1 MALEN
6 KKTLRAD
13 DNFCIASRI
22 PNFENLEVTK
32 MYKNLDYLFDRMYA
46 MSNEAKD
53 RGISFCQLVLR
64 IGEVSENKRLSQIF
78 NRMRSAAHINCCKL
92 DFLVRFIAVCSRN
105 YEKIE
110 LNTLLFLSQQTRLWV
125 ISLTQDKRYKSRLLH
140 SQDLQLK
147 TVTELLTDC
156 KASQPQLVDGL
167 VGFLE
172 AAPGGEALL
181 EIGKDFLPLFARN
194 LLFFLL
200 P

>member
-92 DFLVRFIAVCSRN
+92 DFLVRFIAVHSRN

-125 ISLTQDKRYKSRLLH
+125 ISLTRKKRSKGRLIPSR
-140 SQDLQLK
+140 DLQLK
-147 TVTELLTDC
+147 SVIKVLTKCDESRELLA
-156 KASQPQLVDGL
+156 KRLVD
-167 VGFLE
+167 FLE
-172 AAPGGEALL
+172 TAPGGEALSG
-181 EIGKDFLPLFARN
+181 IGEDFLPLFARN
-194 LLFFLL
+194 LLDFLL